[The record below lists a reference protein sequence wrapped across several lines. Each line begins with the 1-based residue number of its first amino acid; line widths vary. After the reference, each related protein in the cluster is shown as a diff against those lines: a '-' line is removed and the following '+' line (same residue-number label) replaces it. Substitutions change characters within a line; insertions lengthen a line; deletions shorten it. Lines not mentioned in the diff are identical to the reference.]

1 MRELFWM
8 RVLGLCNSETIVC
21 SQTRHVAQAAFDIA
35 TCNDAL
41 TSRGLY
47 KAAGNI
53 FWLNMR
59 RMTNASVPVYKSNI
73 KKLMTAFFSSPDCY
87 PYDVHVAL
95 DAKAKGD
102 DILRNRGSLH
112 RLSCEEVEMAYIMK
126 VAERIRDGADNAE
139 LRLLV
144 CSAPSSCFFCRCP
157 AMQIQ
162 VSGAVWR
169 SRRPWSSD
177 VSPQR
182 PGTCSPLTSVACFS
196 LAMKR

>member
-144 CSAPSSCFFCRCP
+144 CSAPSSCFSAVALRCKSKALAPCGTHGDRGLHVP
-157 AMQIQ
+157 AAARYMLS
-162 VSGAVWR
+162 VNL
-169 SRRPWSSD
+169 RRLFF
-177 VSPQR
+177 VGYEALR
-182 PGTCSPLTSVACFS
+182 
-196 LAMKR
+196 